1 MISLYQMMNKGPN
14 FRHLRSGLES
24 LDKTMCS
31 KMGSG
36 IYDFQQVPNSTGYI
50 LILASF
56 IISHLEHDEK
66 NRVVVIDS
74 FNPFPWHAV
83 FEYPG
88 FKEEWLDTRIGSYS
102 TDTFAELLGLFL
114 LGEVGES
121 KRTLVI
127 ITDFHDLIDLYRHE
141 LISSYEETLLKFHI
155 QENSNFLAELE
166 KSKFEGTKTKKLP
179 DNSRLPLTRDIPSFK
194 FHSHLDRFFN
204 ILSRF
209 VSKNEG
215 LCILLGVLS
224 TKYLRE
230 ESRPL
235 SSGGFNNSQITTQS
249 ASQSLNS
256 ANLHSTQDIDGPLA
270 RGSVVLWPSLK
281 EATPNVNTQYGSGSP
296 RGLGKYQIDNYITTR
311 VILYNEWMYKALGE
325 SHPDDDQI
333 FSIWTEEDKLQRV
346 YALKVLNLQE
356 PASREK
362 VIYYKYE
369 SNATDKEEVGRLKK
383 LKDLTSATNVFTSSQ
398 ENTVGNAI
406 QSQAQGYP
414 SSEIFH
420 QANIQRGDDS
430 SPRFD
435 LPPSSPNLIVPQ
447 GEASQP
453 PNENRLAS
461 GKEQANK
468 SSTDRESAIS
478 YDSDNFDS
486 DISAIEASDDE
497 LMGTLLVN
505 INH

>member
-1 MISLYQMMNKGPN
+1 MNKGPN
-14 FRHLRSGLES
+14 FRHLKSGLES
-24 LDKTMCS
+24 LDKIMCS

-36 IYDFQQVPNSTGYI
+36 IYDLQQVPNSTGYI
-50 LILASF
+50 LILTSF
-56 IISHLEHDEK
+56 IVSHLEHNEE
-66 NRVVVIDS
+66 NHVVVIDC

-83 FEYPG
+83 FKHPR

-102 TDTFAELLGLFL
+102 TDTFAQLLSLFL

-121 KRTLVI
+121 KRTLVM

-141 LISSYEETLLKFHI
+141 LISSYEETLLKLQI
-155 QENSNFLAELE
+155 QENSNFLSELE
-166 KSKFEGTKTKKLP
+166 KLKFEGTRAKKLP
-179 DNSRLPLTRDIPSFK
+179 DSFRLPLTRDNPSFK
-194 FHSHLDRFFN
+194 FYSHLDRFLN
-204 ILSRF
+204 TLSRF

-235 SSGGFNNSQITTQS
+235 SSSGFNNSQISTQS

-256 ANLHSTQDIDGPLA
+256 ANLHSTQDADGFAA

-281 EATPNVNTQYGSGSP
+281 EATPSINAQYGLGSP

-325 SHPDDDQI
+325 QRPDDDQI
-333 FSIWTEEDKLQRV
+333 FSIWAEDDRLLRV
-346 YALKVLNLQE
+346 FALKVLNLQE

-362 VIYYKYE
+362 IIYFNYE
-369 SNATDKEEVGRLKK
+369 SNATEKEGPGHLKK
-383 LKDLTSATNVFTSSQ
+383 LRDLTTATNVYTSSQ
-398 ENTVGNAI
+398 ENTAVNAI
-406 QSQAQGYP
+406 QSQGQGYP

-420 QANIQRGDDS
+420 QGNIHREDVS

-453 PNENRLAS
+453 PTDNHFAS
-461 GKEQANK
+461 AKEQADNQPK
-468 SSTDRESAIS
+468 SRIPALHD
-478 YDSDNFDS
+478 DSDNSDS
-486 DISAIEASDDE
+486 DILAIEASDDE
-497 LMGTLLVN
+497 LLGTLLVN
-505 INH
+505 INQ

>member
-1 MISLYQMMNKGPN
+1 MNKGPN
-14 FRHLRSGLES
+14 FRHLKSGLES
-24 LDKTMCS
+24 LDKMMCS

-50 LILASF
+50 LILTSF
-56 IISHLEHDEK
+56 IISHLEHDEE

-83 FEYPG
+83 FKHPS
-88 FKEEWLDTRIGSYS
+88 FKEEWLDARIGSYS
-102 TDTFAELLGLFL
+102 TDTFAQLLSLFL

-155 QENSNFLAELE
+155 QENSNFLSELE
-166 KSKFEGTKTKKLP
+166 KLKFEGTRTKKLP
-179 DNSRLPLTRDIPSFK
+179 DSSRLPLTRDNPSFK

-204 ILSRF
+204 TLSRF

-235 SSGGFNNSQITTQS
+235 SSSGFNNSQISTQS

-256 ANLHSTQDIDGPLA
+256 TNLHSTQDTDGYSA

-281 EATPNVNTQYGSGSP
+281 EATPSVNAQYGLGSP

-311 VILYNEWMYKALGE
+311 VILYNEWMFKALGE
-325 SHPDDDQI
+325 QYPDDDQI
-333 FSIWTEEDKLQRV
+333 FSIWAEDDRLQRV
-346 YALKVLNLQE
+346 FALKVLNLQE
-356 PASREK
+356 QASREK
-362 VIYYKYE
+362 IIYFSYE
-369 SNATDKEEVGRLKK
+369 SNATEKKGPGHLKK
-383 LKDLTSATNVFTSSQ
+383 LRDITSATNVFTSSQ
-398 ENTVGNAI
+398 DNTAVNAI
-406 QSQAQGYP
+406 QSQAQGFP
-414 SSEIFH
+414 SSEILQ
-420 QANIQRGDDS
+420 QANLHREDAS

-447 GEASQP
+447 GEASQLP
-453 PNENRLAS
+453 TDNHLAS
-461 GKEQANK
+461 EKEQANNSLQSRK
-468 SSTDRESAIS
+468 SALPN
-478 YDSDNFDS
+478 DSDNPDS
-486 DISAIEASDDE
+486 DILAIEASDDE
-497 LMGTLLVN
+497 LLGTLLVN
-505 INH
+505 INQ